1 MLECVGAT
9 TLVAKGKVRKEWGS
23 ISLGVLA
30 VCLVVFFGS
39 KNVFV
44 IFLLASK
51 MNSMHMCTLE
61 IVYTDG
67 GWILITSFT
76 KPHPNLLHVANWMTL
91 DNGALWA
98 KKLLVNFTSMKIP
111 PRKDEGKII
120 STCRWKLLPLLTP
133 SCEGNIK
140 INWKADQ
147 IGPPWHLAI
156 GVLPS
161 YVSW

>member
-67 GWILITSFT
+67 G
-76 KPHPNLLHVANWMTL
+76 
-91 DNGALWA
+91 
-98 KKLLVNFTSMKIP
+98 
-111 PRKDEGKII
+111 
-120 STCRWKLLPLLTP
+120 
-133 SCEGNIK
+133 
-140 INWKADQ
+140 
-147 IGPPWHLAI
+147 
-156 GVLPS
+156 
-161 YVSW
+161 